1 MISGIYENCVAT
13 TDVAAALRY
22 WGEFGYRPVAEGALG
37 ADAAGALYGHASGLR
52 SVRLQNGDVSTHGL
66 LRLFVWDTLRDEG
79 LGRVPPLTVGGRWF
93 IHNCADIWLIK
104 DTFDDLVHWGEPYT
118 VSTPSRAQMR
128 FPDPANLQP
137 SIVNRRVGVR
147 ELMVLG
153 EEVRQAFFQRY
164 GYVRE
169 GYGTI
174 NPSAP
179 LKTSEA
185 THSSFIIAD
194 DSHGRFYVDVLGMQV
209 TNPLHESSGR
219 NPGNAETLM
228 IDPDQTFTLQGFMAP
243 GTTCGMFQFYMP
255 RWRTPDLS
263 ASSRPGSR
271 GLTLSTFRV
280 DDIAAYHA
288 RVQAS
293 AATAVTPIVANEF
306 GERSFSFIAPD
317 GVFWTILA

>member
-1 MISGIYENCVAT
+1 MISGIYENCIAT
-13 TDVAAALRY
+13 TDLEAARRY
-22 WGEFGYRPVAEGALG
+22 WGEFGYRPIAEGALA
-37 ADAAGALYGHASGLR
+37 ADAAGALYGHASALR
-52 SVRLQNGDVSTHGL
+52 AVRLQNGDVATHGL
-66 LRLFVWDTLRDEG
+66 LRLFVWETLRDGG

-104 DTFDDLVHWGEPYT
+104 DAFDDLCHWGEPYT
-118 VSTPSRAQMR
+118 VSTPARAQMK
-128 FPDPANLQP
+128 FPDPSNTRP
-137 SIVNRRVGVR
+137 SIVNRRIGVR

-174 NPSAP
+174 NMNAP

-185 THSSFIIAD
+185 THSSFIVSD
-194 DSHGRFYVDVLGMQV
+194 DSHGQFYVDVLGMQN
-209 TNPLHESSGR
+209 TNPLHETSGR

-228 IDPDQTFTLQGFMAP
+228 IDLDQTFTIQGFMAP
-243 GTTCGMFQFYMP
+243 GTVCGMFQFYRP
-255 RWRTPDLS
+255 NWPTADLS

-280 DDIAAYHA
+280 DDIADYHA
-288 RVQAS
+288 KVVAS
-293 AATAVTPIVANEF
+293 PATGVTPVLSNEF
-306 GERSFSFIAPD
+306 GEQSFSFVAPD
-317 GVFWTILA
+317 GVFWTLVS